1 MSLIKQG
8 AKAPDFTLKDQHGKD
23 VSLTDYQG
31 KMVLLS
37 FHPMA
42 FTGVCIDQ
50 MRALESRYD
59 ELEKKGIVPLGIS
72 VDAVPSKGVWAESM
86 MLEKLLILSDFN
98 PLGEVAKAYGNFI
111 DKEGFSGRAN
121 VLIGPDGTVIWSKQY
136 DIPELP
142 GLDEVLEQV

>member
-37 FHPMA
+37 FHPMS

-50 MRALESRYD
+50 MRALESR
-59 ELEKKGIVPLGIS
+59 
-72 VDAVPSKGVWAESM
+72 
-86 MLEKLLILSDFN
+86 
-98 PLGEVAKAYGNFI
+98 
-111 DKEGFSGRAN
+111 
-121 VLIGPDGTVIWSKQY
+121 
-136 DIPELP
+136 
-142 GLDEVLEQV
+142 